1 MNVFR
6 VQRKIGWLLS
16 KLKCFFVCVILIVS
30 FFSVSGQGK
39 RVSLRMENVSF
50 MEILTQIERLTDY
63 SFVFKME
70 DVEKITHL
78 TIQMEDKTVKEVLD
92 ACLKDTG
99 LKYLL
104 ENNLIIIKKETVQ
117 VHPVVISGVVKDVH
131 GETIPGVTVLIKG
144 TGYGTVTDDNG
155 VFKAEFYGGENV
167 VLKFSFIGM
176 KSKEL
181 VYSGQKDIEVSLE
194 EDVAVM
200 NEGPQNS
207 QCHPIRC
214 FQ

>member
-1 MNVFR
+1 MNVFS
-6 VQRKIGWLLS
+6 VKRKIGWLLS

-104 ENNLIIIKKETVQ
+104 ENNLIIINKQ
-117 VHPVVISGVVKDVH
+117 
-131 GETIPGVTVLIKG
+131 
-144 TGYGTVTDDNG
+144 TDI
-155 VFKAEFYGGENV
+155 
-167 VLKFSFIGM
+167 LKMKI
-176 KSKEL
+176 KSK
-181 VYSGQKDIEVSLE
+181 
-194 EDVAVM
+194 
-200 NEGPQNS
+200 
-207 QCHPIRC
+207 
-214 FQ
+214 

>member
-104 ENNLIIIKKETVQ
+104 ENNLIIINIILFKYEQKTEFC
-117 VHPVVISGVVKDVH
+117 KN
-131 GETIPGVTVLIKG
+131 G
-144 TGYGTVTDDNG
+144 T
-155 VFKAEFYGGENV
+155 FKC
-167 VLKFSFIGM
+167 FILWSC
-176 KSKEL
+176 KSNIHRL
-181 VYSGQKDIEVSLE
+181 
-194 EDVAVM
+194 
-200 NEGPQNS
+200 
-207 QCHPIRC
+207 
-214 FQ
+214 

>member
-1 MNVFR
+1 MKKNRMNVFR

-104 ENNLIIIKKETVQ
+104 ENNLIIINYSIAICTAEKQ
-117 VHPVVISGVVKDVH
+117 VGCD
-131 GETIPGVTVLIKG
+131 
-144 TGYGTVTDDNG
+144 
-155 VFKAEFYGGENV
+155 
-167 VLKFSFIGM
+167 
-176 KSKEL
+176 
-181 VYSGQKDIEVSLE
+181 LE
-194 EDVAVM
+194 
-200 NEGPQNS
+200 
-207 QCHPIRC
+207 
-214 FQ
+214 

>member
-78 TIQMEDKTVKEVLD
+78 TIQIYKIQHFICNKQTM
-92 ACLKDTG
+92 
-99 LKYLL
+99 
-104 ENNLIIIKKETVQ
+104 LIIFLHSHIICS
-117 VHPVVISGVVKDVH
+117 HRI
-131 GETIPGVTVLIKG
+131 
-144 TGYGTVTDDNG
+144 
-155 VFKAEFYGGENV
+155 FY
-167 VLKFSFIGM
+167 
-176 KSKEL
+176 
-181 VYSGQKDIEVSLE
+181 
-194 EDVAVM
+194 
-200 NEGPQNS
+200 P
-207 QCHPIRC
+207 
-214 FQ
+214 